1 MNSSG
6 RVIKSYNHSCTN
18 ASWLYDLWLRY
29 YYMKVLVDSR
39 IMNSVSSRR
48 WRFGIFLPE
57 RIFSISIAQACC
69 PMWKAGWLMVVI
81 VGEVM
86 REVSTLSK
94 PMTESSSGTLIPKL
108 WAALMA
114 AAAKTSEQVKNASGR
129 SLEESSCKIEE
140 YAKV

>member
-1 MNSSG
+1 MTVGDVGDLSVGKNAIYYDNAG
-6 RVIKSYNHSCTN
+6 VEWDAVITKIIDN
-18 ASWLYDLWLRY
+18 
-29 YYMKVLVDSR
+29 
-39 IMNSVSSRR
+39 
-48 WRFGIFLPE
+48 P
-57 RIFSISIAQACC
+57 ISIAQACC